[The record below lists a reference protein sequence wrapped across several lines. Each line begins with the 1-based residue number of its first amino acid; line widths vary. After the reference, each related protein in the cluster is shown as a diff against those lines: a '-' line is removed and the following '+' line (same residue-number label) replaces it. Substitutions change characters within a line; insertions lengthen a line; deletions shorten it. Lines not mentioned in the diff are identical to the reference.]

1 MLLWLH
7 DLECTTA
14 KNATKSW
21 HSFTISKYDKIIVT
35 ILASQ
40 SDVTDVTSTMEVS
53 RLKEEVEVLRNELHR
68 AEVELEDRCWLA
80 PTVLQHW
87 LQLTYELESQT
98 VSDKFSLL

>member
-1 MLLWLH
+1 MYQNFCH
-7 DLECTTA
+7 FF
-14 KNATKSW
+14 S
-21 HSFTISKYDKIIVT
+21 
-35 ILASQ
+35 SQ

-68 AEVELEDRCWLA
+68 AEVELEDRCWVA

-98 VSDKFSLL
+98 VSGKHFKSAIEKSTT